1 MAFPPDA
8 CSLIVNYVAD
18 SRPTLVAL
26 CTVSKQFQIPAEKAL
41 YNTLHLQ
48 GYENTVAVCRVLA
61 STPRVA
67 MLVVA
72 LSVHGQ
78 EEGSDSE
85 AEEFEPSD
93 DYWVLLRDALRRT
106 TRLRFL
112 NLYFSGGGETDKAWV
127 LDGCSFQLRTFHCD
141 FTWDRHLAAFL
152 STQSRLGDLY
162 LADFR
167 EPEAEAGTHADAM
180 VLDLPISASS
190 ILTSAFLPK
199 LSILEC
205 TFSEAAVALVPER
218 PIARVKTCFTH
229 SKHEEKCVELRAI
242 VGALRR
248 SKKRLRAL
256 DIADSSYTADFS
268 LELLSSLTADAFFC
282 GDLRYLGT
290 LVFPVDGRKR
300 LEFYAFLMRMPQLRC
315 VEVDVSDWDPPPT
328 HAAALRALT
337 CELRLYCPSITT
349 VVFVYDFERYLVK
362 VVGGLAV
369 YDEDAV
375 TENLWR
381 EI

>member
-1 MAFPPDA
+1 MAFPADA
-8 CSLIVNYVAD
+8 CSLIVNYVSD

-26 CTVSKQFQIPAEKAL
+26 CTLNKQFQIPAERAL
-41 YNTLHLQ
+41 YNTLHLR
-48 GYENTVAVCRVLA
+48 GHDATITVCRVLS
-61 STPRVA
+61 STPRAA

-72 LSVHGQ
+72 LSVYGQ
-78 EEGSDSE
+78 EEAHDDDDSE
-85 AEEFEPSD
+85 SEEFEPSD
-93 DYWVLLRDALRRT
+93 EYWGSLRDALRRT

-141 FTWDRHLAAFL
+141 FTWDRHLTAFL
-152 STQSRLGDLY
+152 SSQSRLADLF

-167 EPEAEAGTHADAM
+167 EPATAATPPDGMA
-180 VLDLPISASS
+180 LDLPTGIS
-190 ILTSAFLPK
+190 TSAFLPK

-218 PIARVKTCFTH
+218 PVARVKTCFTH
-229 SKHEEKCVELRAI
+229 SRLEEKCTEVRAI

-256 DIADSSYTADFS
+256 DMADSSYTADFS
-268 LELLSSLTADAFFC
+268 LELLSLLTADAFFC
-282 GDLRYLGT
+282 GELRYLGT

-300 LEFYAFLMRMPQLRC
+300 LEFYGFLMRIPQLRC
-315 VEVDVSDWDPPPT
+315 IEVDVSDWDPPPT
-328 HAAALRALT
+328 HTAALRALT
-337 CELRLYCPSITT
+337 CELRLYCPFITT
-349 VVFVYDFERYLVK
+349 VVFVYDFERHLMK
-362 VVGGLAV
+362 VVDGLVV